1 MERFHLWSLFLQLL
15 VVLYPN
21 DGLSERVEMVLHDA
35 AEDSALDVLSY
46 AKLLRLSDRLL
57 GR

>member
-15 VVLYPN
+15 VTLYPS
-21 DGLSERVEMVLHDA
+21 DIVSKRVSLVLQDA
-35 AEDSALDVLSY
+35 AKDPNLGIEQF
-46 AKLLRLSDRLL
+46 AKLMRFSDSLL

>member
-15 VVLYPN
+15 VTLYPS
-21 DGLSERVEMVLHDA
+21 DIVSKRVALVLQDA
-35 AEDSALDVLSY
+35 AKDPNLQIEQF
-46 AKLLRLSDRLL
+46 AKLMQFSDSLL